1 MARRKINHY
10 RRIMSKQIIS
20 TPEIKP
26 GMMLDF
32 RYTGVNAYD
41 KNPLVLFIYKDDSGK
56 NTLLH
61 GININYLYE
70 KDVQSIFE
78 SMSKLVDLKMDYSD
92 SIISKR
98 GYSQLQLEKNPKSLT
113 GVTGIKL
120 YEKIIKPKIFKI
132 PRTRDCYRTYDIKKI
147 TSLRLIN
154 YKFDIIEKEIREKTK
169 LSKHK
174 LKTNEL
180 FKNVEEQEII
190 VKTENTK

>member
-1 MARRKINHY
+1 
-10 RRIMSKQIIS
+10 MSKQIIS

-132 PRTRDCYRTYDIKKI
+132 PRTRDCYRTYDIKK